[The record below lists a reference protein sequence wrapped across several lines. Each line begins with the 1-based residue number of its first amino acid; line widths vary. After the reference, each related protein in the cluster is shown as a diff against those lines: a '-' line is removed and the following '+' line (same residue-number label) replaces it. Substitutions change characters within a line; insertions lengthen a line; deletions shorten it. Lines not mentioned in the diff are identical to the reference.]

1 MIRNFKKSD
10 LSRVMQIW
18 LDTNIKAHSFILKEY
33 WTENFDLV
41 KNLLPQAEVYVFE
54 DDIINTIE
62 GFIGVTDNYI
72 AGIFVSEKS
81 QSKGIGKQLL
91 DFVKD
96 IKNELTLN
104 VYQKNKRAVNFYYR
118 ENFTIKSI
126 NLDKN
131 TDEKELLMLWRQ

>member
-10 LSRVMQIW
+10 LLRVMQIW
-18 LDTNIKAHSFILKEY
+18 LDTNIKAHSFIPKEY

-54 DDIINTIE
+54 DDITNTIE

-104 VYQKNKRAVNFYYR
+104 VYQKNKRAVNFYHR
-118 ENFTIKSI
+118 EDFTIQSI
-126 NLDKN
+126 NSDKN
-131 TDEKELLMLWRQ
+131 TGEKEFLMLWKE